1 LSDGLAG
8 LARLQTTRPGSWLRA
23 TGRRRFD
30 RQAVS
35 HPAKI
40 GDAMKGA
47 DSPSGPK
54 TLAEVPAAPLTLE
67 GFGILH
73 QMFRLRRQPWRAMP
87 ESQRRQMVDEAVR
100 TFSAMAAR
108 EDGESALFAEL
119 GHKGDLLVIHF
130 RRTFD
135 ELSAAQT
142 AVGGLRLSDYLE
154 PTTSYVSVIEIGL
167 YEATVALHTRL
178 AQENIRPRTPEWQRA
193 VDEELA
199 SQRHKIAARLYPKI
213 PNRRYLSFYPMDKK
227 RDGEQN
233 WYRLPM
239 EERRRLMHD
248 HGMVG
253 RRFAG
258 EVTQIISG
266 SIGFDDWEW
275 GVDLFADDPL
285 VFKKLVYE
293 MRFDEASASYAR
305 FGPFYVGIRLAAA
318 DLHKTLAV

>member
-1 LSDGLAG
+1 
-8 LARLQTTRPGSWLRA
+8 
-23 TGRRRFD
+23 
-30 RQAVS
+30 
-35 HPAKI
+35 
-40 GDAMKGA
+40 MKA
-47 DSPSGPK
+47 SDSPSGPK
-54 TLAEVPAAPLTLE
+54 TQADVPAAPLTLE

-73 QMFRLRRQPWRAMP
+73 QMFRLRRQPWRTMP
-87 ESQRRQMVDEAVR
+87 ESQRRQMVDDAVE
-100 TFSAMAAR
+100 TFTAMASR
-108 EDGESALFAEL
+108 EDGESALFSEL
-119 GHKGDLLVIHF
+119 GHKGDLVVIHF

-135 ELSAAQT
+135 ELSAAQV
-142 AVGGLRLSDYLE
+142 AVGGLHLSDYLE

-167 YEATVALHTRL
+167 YEATVALHARL
-178 AQENIRPRTPEWQRA
+178 AEENIRPRTPEWQRA
-193 VDEELA
+193 IDAELA
-199 SQRHKIAARLYPKI
+199 SQRHKIASRLYPKI
-213 PNRRYLSFYPMDKK
+213 PNRRYLCFYPMDKK
-227 RDGEQN
+227 REGAQN

-318 DLHKTLAV
+318 ELHKTLTL